1 MPRGDRNPSIE
12 AFVQAQ
18 YKWSKHEN
26 LCQVAVIDILSRL
39 KRANARVDKLLPQK
53 DRKGDRVPTNDDLR
67 KLGVFEL
74 IDDVI
79 STRMGYAQVA
89 KKRQGRFVV
98 GKSSKF
104 PYDWDEVIDGRKL
117 ITTELE
123 ASIANDEA
131 ASCPL
136 AALRVAAGDQITCEP
151 VSVTAMSKF
160 ERVAEV
166 DRDLVLNT
174 PPAIY
179 FTGNILFTDKDPF
192 SFDKSG
198 NHPRVAHGE
207 YTYNVTFKD
216 GGAVSGLP
224 ASMLALVENTDT
236 ETAEGIWSD
245 ERLDGVIAGI
255 ISYVELAVR
264 KARDSDVD
272 DVPPAVH
279 ALQKKLKSGVT
290 MTSHLLRFVMFCKIL
305 SRNRKFLKMFVGS
318 LLR

>member
-1 MPRGDRNPSIE
+1 
-12 AFVQAQ
+12 
-18 YKWSKHEN
+18 
-26 LCQVAVIDILSRL
+26 VAV
-39 KRANARVDKLLPQK
+39 
-53 DRKGDRVPTNDDLR
+53 
-67 KLGVFEL
+67 
-74 IDDVI
+74 
-79 STRMGYAQVA
+79 
-89 KKRQGRFVV
+89 
-98 GKSSKF
+98 
-104 PYDWDEVIDGRKL
+104 
-117 ITTELE
+117 
-123 ASIANDEA
+123 
-131 ASCPL
+131 
-136 AALRVAAGDQITCEP
+136 GDQITCEP

-216 GGAVSGLP
+216 GGAASGLP